1 MLNALRHL
9 LPDSTAWRLVVDR
22 LLKQYLSGLATVGS
36 DVVAFVDDVSDDLYP
51 DTTREL
57 SEWQKQFGLDALGSD
72 SAQRLDLA
80 AAWAATGGQSPAY
93 IQSILHAAGFA
104 NVFVYDAFDKTDVS
118 ISKYD
123 NMFSSVLAAQD
134 ASPRGFAFGAGGR
147 IMYLCGD
154 TGNRVYQY
162 NLSSQYDPASLTY
175 ASRLFTTTAIDTQP
189 ADVQLSS
196 DGMKMFLLG
205 AQNDAIHEFALTSPW
220 LVNTAA
226 HVDSMS
232 VAGQETGPTSFAW
245 HPDGTSVY
253 VTGTSS
259 SQVHQYD
266 LGTAWDIS
274 TGAYVQSFNP
284 AAGALRAVTFHQ
296 SGEIMLVS
304 FGGIATQ
311 FDLSTPWDISTAA
324 ASGHTLDMTTEDAS
338 PDAMVLEHGKLFM
351 IGVGTYRL
359 HRYTFGGPHD
369 PRDYTNQPLIGL
381 TQCGDVEAE
390 CGEVP
395 PSQTSIDS
403 AVCDRFR
410 ANEIWYLWNDDLTLR
425 SPPKVP
431 DDPYYWPHFWYVGGA
446 PFGALATVS
455 QEDRPRFEKLLL
467 KLGPLEKWI
476 VTMIDTSMLM
486 ELGPYNYDSTTGLG
500 ANGDVRFNSTILGSI
515 SVCRIGDQDDN
526 AVNHEALLAATDVGQ
541 TVRVARTDD
550 PMQYIDMDVTGPPN
564 DNGGN
569 WGVQVTNVTAS
580 AAWTVFPSDGSLM
593 RVYLG

>member
-9 LPDSTAWRLVVDR
+9 LPDSTAWRLIVDR
-22 LLKQYLSGLATVGS
+22 LLKKYLTGLSSVGS
-36 DVVAFVDDVSDDLYP
+36 DVVGFVDDVSDDLLP
-51 DTTREL
+51 ATTREL
-57 SEWQKQFGLDALGSD
+57 PAWQKQFGIDALGGD
-72 SAQRLDLA
+72 AAQRADLA

-93 IQSILHAAGFA
+93 LQSILHAAGFA
-104 NVFVYDAFDKTDVS
+104 NVFVYDAFDQTDVS

-123 NMFSSVLAAQD
+123 NTFSSNLTAQD
-134 ASPRGFAFGAGGR
+134 SSPRGFSFGCGGR
-147 IMYLCGD
+147 IMYMCGD
-154 TGNRVYQY
+154 SGNRVYQY
-162 NLSSQYDPASLTY
+162 NLSSQYDPASLVY
-175 ASRLFTTTAIDTQP
+175 AFRLFTTTAIDTQP
-189 ADVQLSS
+189 ADVQLRC

-205 AQNDAIHEFALTSPW
+205 AQNDAIHEFDLTSPW
-220 LVNTAA
+220 LINTAV

-232 VAGQETGPTSFAW
+232 VAGQETAPTSFAW

-259 SQVHQYD
+259 GQVHQYD
-266 LGTAWDIS
+266 LGSAWDIS
-274 TGAYVQSFNP
+274 TGAYVQSYNP
-284 AAGALRAVTFHQ
+284 AAGALRGVAFHPN
-296 SGEIMLVS
+296 GEVMLVS
-304 FGGIATQ
+304 FGNIATQ

-324 ASGHTLDMTTEDAS
+324 ASGHALDMSTVDSTADAI
-338 PDAMVLEHGKLFM
+338 VVEHGKLFM
-351 IGVGTYRL
+351 IGYDTYRL
-359 HRYTFGGPHD
+359 HRYTFGGPRD

-381 TQCGDVEAE
+381 TQCGDIEAE

-395 PSQTSIDS
+395 PDQVTEDS

-410 ANEIWYLWNDDLTLR
+410 SNEIWYLWNDDLTRR

-431 DDPYYWPHFWYVGGA
+431 DDPYYWPNFWYVGGA

-467 KLGPLEKWI
+467 KLGPLEQWI
-476 VTMIDTSMLM
+476 VTMIDTSLLM
-486 ELGPYNYDSTTGLG
+486 ELGPYNYESSTGLG
-500 ANGDVRFNSTILGSI
+500 ANGDVRFNSLILGNI
-515 SVCRIGDQDDN
+515 SVCRIGDQDDI
-526 AVNHEALLAATDVGQ
+526 AVNHETLLAATDIGQ

-569 WGVQVTNVTAS
+569 WGVQVANVTAS
-580 AAWTVFPSDGSLM
+580 AAWTGFPQDNDLM